1 MGTPEHLEGA
11 ADRCLALRAG
21 WVTARI
27 PATTVSET
35 DELILVDSGLP
46 YAPANLVASVRLA
59 DEVAQGRCSS
69 LVEYFRARNRPFEW
83 HVTRRDRPVGLR
95 HILADEGMTELEPRV
110 DLARHRHP
118 AATIGDGVDFSA
130 RRAVSFDDVLLF
142 AQTLAART
150 DPPNRFLMRYYM
162 LAAQALLLQDA
173 PLALWTGY
181 VDGQPA
187 AVAEITDTE
196 DVLAV
201 SNLFVRPQWRR
212 RGLGASLVAA
222 AVSATGGEKP
232 LLARADVEAV
242 PFFEA
247 LGMKTICEVAVFT
260 LNRDAP

>member
-1 MGTPEHLEGA
+1 MVTPEHLEEA
-11 ADRCLALRAG
+11 SDRCLALRAG

-35 DELILVDSGLP
+35 DEIILIDSGLP
-46 YAPANLVASVRLA
+46 YAPVNLVASVRLA
-59 DEVAQGRCSS
+59 EEVAPGRCSS

-95 HILADEGMTELEPRV
+95 HILVDEGLAELGPRV

-118 AATIGDGVDFSA
+118 AATIGEGVDFSA
-130 RRAVSFDDVLLF
+130 RRATSFEDVLLF

-162 LAAQALLLQDA
+162 LAAQALLLPDA
-173 PLALWTGY
+173 PVALWTGY
-181 VDGQPA
+181 VAGRPV
-187 AVAEITDTE
+187 AVAEITETE
-196 DVLAV
+196 DALAV
-201 SNLFVRPQWRR
+201 SNLFVLPEWRLRPP
-212 RGLGASLVAA
+212 GASLVEA
-222 AVSATGGEKP
+222 AVSSTGGEKP

-247 LGMKTICEVAVFT
+247 LGMTTISDVAVFT
-260 LNRDAP
+260 LARDEP